1 MSDVLLIIVA
11 GLLVLI
17 TGYPFVEAMDKWK
30 KEMEAE
36 EGDDDVL

>member
-1 MSDVLLIIVA
+1 MSDVLLIVVA